1 MKKKVGIIIA
11 ALLCIAVLCVGFYF
25 LKENSISSAEKELT
39 KVEKIITKDLDKD
52 YPATPRETIKLYNQ
66 IIMAFHQEKYSAK
79 ELEGMCN
86 VAYGLMDI
94 ELQGNNPFD
103 EYMVSV
109 QNEVANYNARKRE
122 ILQANVCDSN
132 EVLYK
137 TDSSNGDDVAFVTA
151 SYFVKEDGE
160 YTNTHQMYVLVQD
173 ENDNWKIKTYYQI
186 EAPQGDE

>member
-1 MKKKVGIIIA
+1 MKKIGVIIVALVCIA
-11 ALLCIAVLCVGFYF
+11 ALCTGFYF
-25 LKENSISSAEKELT
+25 LKENSAPSAEKELT
-39 KVEKIITKDLDKD
+39 KVEKIITKNIDTD
-52 YPATPRETIKLYNQ
+52 YPATPREVVKLYNQ
-66 IIMAFHQEKYSAK
+66 IIMAFHQEDYNVK

-86 VAYGLMDI
+86 VAYGLMDM

-109 QNEVANYNARKRE
+109 QSEVANYNARKKE

-151 SYFVKEDGE
+151 SYFVKENGE
-160 YTNTHQMYVLVQD
+160 YTNTHQMYVLVKD
-173 ENDNWKIKTYYQI
+173 ENKNWKIKTYYQV